1 MVLPDEAFEP
11 APAPQAEIVLDRPS
25 LPQEAVVKQSEAG
38 APVIASGEIFGRAY
52 ELIPGEAGAF
62 GLGGTGTA
70 VGIGTFGTENEGGGT
85 AEAVQSPAPAP
96 QPVPRAKPK
105 GPSRPPRVVNWTD
118 PPYPEQARQQGIEGT
133 VVLKL
138 TVGADGRAR
147 NVTVA
152 RSSGHAALDQAA
164 VAHVKKT
171 RFSPALRDGQ
181 AVAAAITFRV
191 RFRLVNT

>member
-1 MVLPDEAFEP
+1 M
-11 APAPQAEIVLDRPS
+11 
-25 LPQEAVVKQSEAG
+25 
-38 APVIASGEIFGRAY
+38 
-52 ELIPGEAGAF
+52 
-62 GLGGTGTA
+62 
-70 VGIGTFGTENEGGGT
+70 GIGTFGTENEGGGT